1 MKKINSRNALLSLS
15 LCAAGLLATNNPS
28 FANSTTVG
36 GYQWMPTE
44 AVGGGLSLGNS
55 TTPQV
60 LPEITITKTPKATA
74 NIANYNKIYTL
85 ELAKYNIKN
94 NGTDAVATTKGLNEA
109 LQAAKASGANRIVFP
124 KGTYLISETEPVIF
138 DLKNTVVDFNGSTLQ
153 MNTNGLPN
161 YVMVRIVEGAEN
173 LRLTNGIFR
182 GDRDTHDYETQ
193 KNHSHEGC
201 SLLELRSG
209 KNLEFDN
216 MTVTNAPGFAIRT
229 LTSGANNRAELL
241 AKILH
246 SVTIKFLEQGAFSDK
261 GEKVVDTTKTRTSKP
276 YDMSKSEGEFEFGFV
291 TGYMGYPFILDRN
304 YQAVFYDENMK
315 FIEKRNLLQYR
326 RVKLPT
332 GTKFMH
338 LEFNQPEVSTKPA
351 HYGTGDADY
360 CGRITNFKPP
370 TDVHFHNN
378 IISNNRGLG
387 IAFTGGQK
395 WVIENNLFEG
405 NGGVAPGYAIDF
417 EDGWE
422 LMQDVVV
429 RKNSFT
435 KNFGDLVVCAGS
447 ELLIEDNNFESN
459 VSIQARVYNSTIQN
473 NLFNGNRVFYLTRT
487 GVLNIR
493 NNIYNN
499 NPLMEI
505 KFEGKGVADGL
516 MRKPG
521 EAVATPALNF
531 VNETLT
537 NVAQIRG
544 TYFNFEKSKLNNVKM
559 VAGNETV
566 LTDLRNNELQNVS
579 LWYDAKGPEV
589 AVNLRNN
596 KGELT
601 EAGPGL
607 TRKKLQP
614 STK

>member
-201 SLLELRSG
+201 SLIEFRSG
-209 KNLEFDN
+209 VNLEFDN

-229 LTSGANNRAELL
+229 HTQGSNNRAELL
-241 AKILH
+241 ARIPYT
-246 SVTIKFLEQGAFSDK
+246 VDFNILEQGAFSDK
-261 GEKVVDTTKTRTSKP
+261 GEKIVDTTKTRTSKP
-276 YDMSKSEGEFEFGFV
+276 YDITKAGGEFEFGYSLGF
-291 TGYMGYPFILDRN
+291 MGYPFILDRN
-304 YQAVFYDENMK
+304 YQVAFYDADMK
-315 FIEKRNLLQYR
+315 FVEKRNVLQYR
-326 RVKLPT
+326 KVKVPA
-332 GTKFMH
+332 GAKFVH
-338 LEFNQPEVSTKPA
+338 LEFNQPEVSKKPA
-351 HYGTGDADY
+351 HGGAEIGF

-378 IISNNRGLG
+378 KITNNRALGL
-387 IAFTGGQK
+387 AFTGGQK
-395 WVIENNLFEG
+395 WTIENNHFEE
-405 NGGVAPGYAIDF
+405 NGGKAPSYAVDF

-422 LMQDVVV
+422 MMQDIVF
-429 RKNSFT
+429 RKNTF
-435 KNFGDLVVCAGS
+435 KNNHNDLVVCAGT
-447 ELLIEDNNFESN
+447 ELLFEDNTFEKTVSFQPRTHNYTIRNN
-459 VSIQARVYNSTIQN
+459 VFT
-473 NLFNGNRVFYLTRT
+473 GNRVHFVTRT
-487 GVLNIR
+487 GVVDIY

-499 NPLMEI
+499 NPLVEI
-505 KFEGKGVADGL
+505 KFDNKGVADGL
-516 MRKPG
+516 RRLPG
-521 EAVATPALNF
+521 QPVPTPPIKF
-531 VNETLT
+531 SNETFN
-537 NVAQIRG
+537 NVKEIKG
-544 TYFNFEKSKLNNVKM
+544 TYFKFENSKLNNVKL
-559 VAGNETV
+559 VAGNDTQ
-566 LTDLRNNELQNVS
+566 LTELINSKLDNVS
-579 LWYDAKGPEV
+579 LWYEPKGPPV
-589 AVNLRNN
+589 SVNLQKNEGVI
-596 KGELT
+596 KEDGT
-601 EAGPGL
+601 GVS
-607 TRKKLQP
+607 RKKP
-614 STK
+614 TVSIK